1 MELFENNTQKE
12 LFELAQK
19 KMLRLKGFY
28 IHTFIY
34 IIGVLV
40 FVAKTYFG
48 IQFNFFPVKFI
59 NWFVMSI
66 WTTAYLISALSIFFE
81 YSLFGKKWE
90 EKKIN
95 EFMKNKNTW
104 E

>member
-1 MELFENNTQKE
+1 
-12 LFELAQK
+12 
-19 KMLRLKGFY
+19 
-28 IHTFIY
+28 
-34 IIGVLV
+34 
-40 FVAKTYFG
+40 
-48 IQFNFFPVKFI
+48 
-59 NWFVMSI
+59 MSI